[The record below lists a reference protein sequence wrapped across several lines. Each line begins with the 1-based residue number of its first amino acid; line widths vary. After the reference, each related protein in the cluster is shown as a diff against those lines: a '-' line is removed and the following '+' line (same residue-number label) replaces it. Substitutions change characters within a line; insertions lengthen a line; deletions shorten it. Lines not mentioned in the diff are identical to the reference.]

1 MFGGGPLIQ
10 DLLMRL
16 GPPTRFERAYNCY
29 SVAVSGRTGGN
40 LEDGD
45 KILLPPSALHELA
58 QMNVD
63 YPMLFELSNPRMGKR
78 THCGVMEF
86 VAEEGRCY
94 IPFWMMQNLVLQE
107 GDVVNVLNVS
117 LKKATFV
124 KFRPLSVD
132 FLDISNPRAV
142 LEKTLRR
149 YTCVTTGDQ
158 ICIPYLEKKYY
169 LEIREVQPDGA
180 ASIIETDCNVD
191 FEEPLGYREEKRAA
205 AAPSSKAGGPQGT
218 ASNFAVPVVRPLQKA
233 RADSAA
239 DDKRSSFTPFA
250 GEACR
255 VDGKKVAPGTQA
267 QPSSA
272 STAATAGAKESAGV
286 PVSSGAVAQ
295 PRTSLIGDKYS
306 KKKVAVS
313 AFTGPAHTLR
323 K

>member
-158 ICIPYLEKKYY
+158 ICIPYLDKKYY

-191 FEEPLGYREEKRAA
+191 FEEPLGYKEEKRAVPG
-205 AAPSSKAGGPQGT
+205 PSSKAGGASPSAPPQ
-218 ASNFAVPVVRPLQKA
+218 FAVPVARPLQKA
-233 RADSAA
+233 RVDSAA
-239 DDKRSSFTPFA
+239 DEKRSSFTPFA

-255 VDGKKVAPGTQA
+255 VDGKKVSPPLGPQTTAAP
-267 QPSSA
+267 
-272 STAATAGAKESAGV
+272 ATAGAKEAAGAQAA
-286 PVSSGAVAQ
+286 PVAAAAQ
-295 PRTSLIGDKYS
+295 PRASLIGDKYS